1 MNNWYRQFG
10 KRVFDF
16 LLASVLLLLLGIPML
31 GIGLLILILE
41 GRPIFFYQKRPGKG
55 EKVFTLIKFRTMKE
69 KQQLFTTDAED
80 EYRLTKI
87 GRILRKTSLDEL
99 PELINILKGEMS
111 FIGPR
116 PLLVYYL
123 PFYTKKEKKRHEVLP
138 GLTGLAQVNGRN
150 RLQWEERLHL
160 DVTYVEKISL
170 KEDLKIFLKTFLIV
184 FKMKN
189 VDSGKDLKEG
199 DLALIRSQTN
209 PEEFLKG
216 QLNSTLPPS

>member
-150 RLQWEERLHL
+150 HLQWEERLHL